1 MMPRCLFALLI
12 LLLATGASATT
23 LQDLLET
30 DQLRV
35 RSWLVPAEDIV
46 VGQEVRLVIE
56 VATRRWFA
64 GGTRIRPPEIRNLVV
79 LQRDQ
84 FATNLSR
91 NEEGQTWVVQ
101 QWGLELYP
109 QIRGGYQLPGIELEL
124 AVNDAKAG
132 IVRGKLTTASLEFS
146 AAVPE
151 LLRTTDR
158 WLATPALTVSQRVD
172 NNLLG
177 LRPGDAFTREVT
189 ITANNVT
196 AMMLPTPVNIELPGL
211 SAYEEVPALTNRSN
225 RGEAIAERID
235 RITYVVEAPGSYHI
249 PEQVFT
255 WWDTTSGQV
264 QTATLQA
271 LDIDAGSAV
280 TAAIPQQKSS
290 IDIHI
295 QLRWFLLA
303 GALLLAWRLLRR
315 PRRQALTERKLLQLA
330 ARELRRGSSGA
341 SLRHLYHWL
350 DLGRPTTQWLTLR
363 QAAQDGDPATL
374 EAIDG
379 LLASV
384 YGGSDS
390 TPGKLHWRALLKRRK
405 QCLQSVPGKDLQLNP
420 GNSAVRRKASG

>member
-1 MMPRCLFALLI
+1 MMARCFSALFI
-12 LLLATGASATT
+12 LLLCTGARATT
-23 LQDLLET
+23 LQDLLEA
-30 DQLRV
+30 DQLRLQ
-35 RSWLVPAEDIV
+35 SWLVPAEEIA

-109 QIRGGYQLPGIELEL
+109 QIEGGYQLPGIALEL

-132 IVRGKLTTASLEFS
+132 IVRGKLTTAPLDFS
-146 AAVPE
+146 AAVPA
-151 LLRTTDR
+151 LLRSTER
-158 WLATPALTVSQRVD
+158 WLATPSLKVSQQIDRK
-172 NNLLG
+172 LQG
-177 LRPGDAFTREVT
+177 LKPGDAFTRVVT

-196 AMMLPTPVNIELPGL
+196 AMMLPTPISTELPGL

-225 RGEAIAERID
+225 RGEAIAERVD
-235 RITYVVEAPGSYHI
+235 SITYVVEAAGSYHI

-264 QTATLQA
+264 QTVSLEA
-271 LDIDAGSAV
+271 LDIDAGSV
-280 TAAIPQQKSS
+280 VSTAIPQQAES
-290 IDIHI
+290 IEIDI
-295 QLRWFLLA
+295 QLRWLLLA
-303 GALLLAWRLLRR
+303 GVLLLAWHLIRR
-315 PRRQALTERKLLQLA
+315 PRRQNFTDRQLLQLA
-330 ARELRRGSSGA
+330 ARELRRGSPRA

-350 DLGRPTTQWLTLR
+350 NLGRPTAQWLTLR
-363 QAAQDGDPATL
+363 QAAQDGDDTTR
-374 EAIDG
+374 EEIDD

-384 YGGSDS
+384 YGAS
-390 TPGKLHWRALLKRRK
+390 TSAPGKLHWRELLKHRK
-405 QCLQSVPGKDLQLNP
+405 QRLQSAPATEIQLNP
-420 GNSAVRRKASG
+420 GNNAGARKASG